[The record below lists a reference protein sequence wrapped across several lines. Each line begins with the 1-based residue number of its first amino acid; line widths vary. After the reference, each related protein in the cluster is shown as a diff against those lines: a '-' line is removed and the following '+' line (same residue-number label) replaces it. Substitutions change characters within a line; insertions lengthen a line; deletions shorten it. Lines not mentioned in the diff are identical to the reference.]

1 MNSTAAVPTNDD
13 VRLRM
18 DVHDAADTAEV
29 VSPERRQHADLPRLR
44 APDLQLPGPV
54 HGAGEK
60 GVGEGGMPGQSERG
74 EPPAR
79 VVVVFDLTLG
89 DDVLQETAGVVEPQC
104 VVTTETGHLVS
115 SLAGEHTAGQRPG
128 VTQQLAGWLHQ
139 SSARAGRSHIEY

>member
-1 MNSTAAVPTNDD
+1 MKSAAAVPTHDD
-13 VRLRM
+13 VSLRM
-18 DVHDAADTAEV
+18 DVHDAAVTAEG

-89 DDVLQETAGVVEPQC
+89 EDIVQEPAGVVQPQ
-104 VVTTETGHLVS
+104 
-115 SLAGEHTAGQRPG
+115 
-128 VTQQLAGWLHQ
+128 
-139 SSARAGRSHIEY
+139 